1 MKRVVITGMGA
12 VTPLGNTVKE
22 YWQNLVNGKLGIG
35 KITKFDSEDT
45 GVALAGE
52 VKEFDPSG
60 VLDRKEQK
68 RMDLFSQYG
77 LVAALEAWEMS
88 GLTYDSIDPKR
99 FGVIVGSGIGGMTT
113 LQDQVRVMD
122 KKGAKRVTPFFVP
135 MVIANMASGNISIK
149 LGAKG
154 PSQTIV
160 TACASATNAIG
171 EAFRTIKYGLADVMI
186 TGGTE
191 ATICEIGIAGFAAL
205 SALNTTDDPARAS
218 IPFDK
223 ERHGFVMGEGAG
235 MLMLE
240 ELEHAKKRGAV
251 ILGEVVGYG
260 SNCDANHMTAPLKDG
275 SGAADAIE
283 LALAE
288 AQIDAEA
295 VGYINAHGTST
306 PANDAAETAAIK
318 RIFGERAY
326 DIPISSTK
334 SMTGHLLG
342 AAGGIEA
349 IACVKTLQEGIAHPT
364 TGYQTADPE
373 CDLDYLTDGSRTV
386 QAEYAISNSF
396 GFGGHNGVICMKKWE
411 ENEQ

>member
-12 VTPLGNTVKE
+12 ITPLGNNVKE
-22 YWQNLVNGKLGIG
+22 YWKNLLSG
-35 KITKFDSEDT
+35 KIGIEKISKFDSENT
-45 GVALAGE
+45 GVTLAGE
-52 VKEFDPSG
+52 VKEFDPTG
-60 VLDRKEQK
+60 ILDRKEQK

-77 LVAALEAWEMS
+77 IVAASQAWEMS
-88 GLTYDSIDPKR
+88 ELSIEEINPKR

-149 LGAKG
+149 FGAKG
-154 PSQTIV
+154 TSQTIV

-171 EAFRTIKYGLADVMI
+171 EAFRTIKYGQADVMI

-205 SALNTTDDPARAS
+205 SALNTTEDPTRAS

-223 ERHGFVMGEGAG
+223 ERKGFVMGEGAG
-235 MLMLE
+235 MLVLE
-240 ELEHAKKRGAV
+240 ELEHAQKRGAT
-251 ILGEVVGYG
+251 ILAEVVGYG

-275 SGAADAIE
+275 SGAADAME
-283 LALAE
+283 LALDE
-288 AQIDAEA
+288 AGVAANE

-318 RIFGERAY
+318 KVFGENAAN
-326 DIPISSTK
+326 IAISSTK

-349 IACVKTLQEGIAHPT
+349 IACVKTLQENIAHPT
-364 TGYQTADPE
+364 AGYQEKDPE
-373 CDLDYLTDGSRTV
+373 CDLDYVTTGARELKTN
-386 QAEYAISNSF
+386 YAISNSF
-396 GFGGHNGVICMKKWE
+396 GFGGHNAVICMKKWE
-411 ENEQ
+411 EA

>member
-1 MKRVVITGMGA
+1 MKRVVITGIGA
-12 VTPLGNTVKE
+12 ITPLGNNVKD
-22 YWQNLVNGKLGIG
+22 YWKNLLDG
-35 KITKFDSEDT
+35 KIGIEKISKFDSENT
-45 GVALAGE
+45 GVILAGE
-52 VKEFDPSG
+52 VKEFDPTG
-60 VLDRKEQK
+60 ILDRKEQK

-77 LVAALEAWEMS
+77 IVAASQAWEMS
-88 GLTYDSIDPKR
+88 ELSIEEINAKR

-149 LGAKG
+149 FGAKG
-154 PSQTIV
+154 TSQTIV

-171 EAFRTIKYGLADVMI
+171 EAFRTIKYGQADVMI

-205 SALNTTDDPARAS
+205 SALNTTEDPTRAS

-223 ERHGFVMGEGAG
+223 ERKGFVMGEGAG
-235 MLMLE
+235 MLVLE
-240 ELEHAKKRGAV
+240 ELEHAQKRGAT
-251 ILGEVVGYG
+251 ILAEVVGYG

-275 SGAADAIE
+275 SGAADAME
-283 LALAE
+283 LALDE
-288 AQIDAEA
+288 AGVAANE

-318 RIFGERAY
+318 KVFGENAAN
-326 DIPISSTK
+326 IAISSTK

-349 IACVKTLQEGIAHPT
+349 IACVKTLQENIAHPT
-364 TGYQTADPE
+364 AGYQEKDPE
-373 CDLDYLTDGSRTV
+373 CDLDYVTTGARELKTN
-386 QAEYAISNSF
+386 YAISNSF
-396 GFGGHNGVICMKKWE
+396 GFGGHNAVICMKKWE
-411 ENEQ
+411 EA

>member
-22 YWQNLVNGKLGIG
+22 YWQNLINGKLGIA

-52 VKEFDPSG
+52 VKNFDPSE

-77 LVAALEAWEMS
+77 IVAAMEAWNMS
-88 GLTYDSIDPKR
+88 GLTKEEIDPKR

-122 KKGAKRVTPFFVP
+122 KKGPKRVTPFFVP

-160 TACASATNAIG
+160 TACTSATNAIG
-171 EAFRTIKYGLADVMI
+171 EAFRTIKYGLADMMI

-191 ATICEIGIAGFAAL
+191 ATVCEIGIAGFAAL
-205 SALNTTDDPARAS
+205 SALNTTDDPTRAS

-240 ELEHAKKRGAV
+240 ELEHAQKRGAT
-251 ILGEVVGYG
+251 ILGEIVGYG
-260 SNCDANHMTAPLKDG
+260 SNCDASHMTAPLKDG

-288 AQIDAEA
+288 AAIAASEI
-295 VGYINAHGTST
+295 GYVNAHGTAT
-306 PANDAAETAAIK
+306 PANDAAETAALK
-318 RIFGERAY
+318 RVFGKRAY

-342 AAGGIEA
+342 AGGGIEA
-349 IACVKTLQEGIAHPT
+349 IACVKTLQEGVAHPT
-364 TGYQTADPE
+364 VGYQVADPD
-373 CDLDYLTDGSRTV
+373 CDLDYITDGSRKV
-386 QAEYAISNSF
+386 AAEYAISNSF

-411 ENEQ
+411 EN

>member
-22 YWQNLVNGKLGIG
+22 YWQNLVNGKLGIA

-52 VKEFDPSG
+52 VKNFDPSE

-77 LVAALEAWEMS
+77 IVAAMEAWNMS
-88 GLTYDSIDPKR
+88 GLTKEEIDPKR

-122 KKGAKRVTPFFVP
+122 KKGPKRVTPFFVP

-160 TACASATNAIG
+160 TACTSATNAIG
-171 EAFRTIKYGLADVMI
+171 EAFRTIKYGLADMMI

-205 SALNTTDDPARAS
+205 SALNTTDDPTRAS

-240 ELEHAKKRGAV
+240 ELEHAQKRGAT
-251 ILGEVVGYG
+251 ILGEIVGYG
-260 SNCDANHMTAPLKDG
+260 SNCDASHMTAPLKDG

-288 AQIDAEA
+288 AAIAASEI
-295 VGYINAHGTST
+295 GYVNAHGTAT
-306 PANDAAETAAIK
+306 PANDAAETAALK
-318 RIFGERAY
+318 RVFGKRAY

-342 AAGGIEA
+342 AGGGIEA
-349 IACVKTLQEGIAHPT
+349 IACVKTLQEGVAHPT
-364 TGYQTADPE
+364 VGYQVADPD
-373 CDLDYLTDGSRTV
+373 CDLDYITDGSRKV
-386 QAEYAISNSF
+386 AAEYAISNSF

-411 ENEQ
+411 EN

>member
-1 MKRVVITGMGA
+1 MKRVVITGIGA
-12 VTPLGNTVKE
+12 ITPLGNNVKD
-22 YWQNLVNGKLGIG
+22 YWKNLLDG
-35 KITKFDSEDT
+35 KIGIEKISKFDSENT
-45 GVALAGE
+45 GVTLAGE
-52 VKEFDPSG
+52 VKEFDPNG
-60 VLDRKEQK
+60 ILDRKEQK

-77 LVAALEAWEMS
+77 IVAASQAWEMS
-88 GLTYDSIDPKR
+88 ELSIEEINPKR

-149 LGAKG
+149 FGAKG
-154 PSQTIV
+154 TSQTIV

-171 EAFRTIKYGLADVMI
+171 EAFRTIKYGQADVMI

-205 SALNTTDDPARAS
+205 SALNTTEDPTRAS

-223 ERHGFVMGEGAG
+223 ERKGFVMGEGAG
-235 MLMLE
+235 MLVLE
-240 ELEHAKKRGAV
+240 ELEHAQKRGAT
-251 ILGEVVGYG
+251 ILAEVVGYG

-275 SGAADAIE
+275 SGAADAME
-283 LALAE
+283 LALDE
-288 AQIDAEA
+288 AGVAANE

-318 RIFGERAY
+318 KVFGENAAN
-326 DIPISSTK
+326 IAISSTK

-349 IACVKTLQEGIAHPT
+349 IACVKTLQENIAHPT
-364 TGYQTADPE
+364 AGYQEKDPE
-373 CDLDYLTDGSRTV
+373 CDLDYVTTGARELKTN
-386 QAEYAISNSF
+386 YAISNSF
-396 GFGGHNGVICMKKWE
+396 GFGGHNAVICMKKWE
-411 ENEQ
+411 EA

>member
-12 VTPLGNTVKE
+12 ITPLGNNVKE
-22 YWQNLVNGKLGIG
+22 YWKNLLKG
-35 KITKFDSEDT
+35 KIGIEKISKFDSENT
-45 GVALAGE
+45 GVTLAGE
-52 VKEFDPSG
+52 VKDFDPSG
-60 VLDRKEQK
+60 ILDRKEKK

-77 LVAALEAWEMS
+77 IVAASQAWDMS
-88 GLTYDSIDPKR
+88 GLSVESINPKR

-122 KKGAKRVTPFFVP
+122 KKGANRVTPFFVP

-149 LGAKG
+149 FGAKG
-154 PSQTIV
+154 TSQTIV

-171 EAFRTIKYGLADVMI
+171 EAFRTIKYGLSDVMI

-205 SALNTTDDPARAS
+205 SALNTTEDPTRAS

-223 ERHGFVMGEGAG
+223 ERKGFVMGEGAG
-235 MLMLE
+235 MLVLE
-240 ELEHAKKRGAV
+240 ELEHAQKRGAT
-251 ILGEVVGYG
+251 ILAEVVGYG

-275 SGAADAIE
+275 SGAADAME

-288 AQIDAEA
+288 ACINPNE

-318 RIFGERAY
+318 KVFGENTSKIA
-326 DIPISSTK
+326 ISSTK

-349 IACVKTLQEGIAHPT
+349 IACVKTLEENIAHPT
-364 TGYQTADPE
+364 AGYQEQDPE
-373 CDLDYLTDGSRTV
+373 CDLDYVTTGAREVETN
-386 QAEYAISNSF
+386 YAISNSF
-396 GFGGHNGVICMKKWE
+396 GFGGHNAVICMKKWE
-411 ENEQ
+411 EA

>member
-22 YWQNLVNGKLGIG
+22 YWQNLVNGKLGIA

-52 VKEFDPSG
+52 VKDFDPSE

-77 LVAALEAWEMS
+77 IVAAMEAWNMS
-88 GLTYDSIDPKR
+88 GLTKEEIDPKR

-122 KKGAKRVTPFFVP
+122 KKGPKRVTPFFVP

-160 TACASATNAIG
+160 TACTSATNAIG
-171 EAFRTIKYGLADVMI
+171 EAFRTIKYGLADMMI

-205 SALNTTDDPARAS
+205 SALNTTDDPTRAS

-240 ELEHAKKRGAV
+240 ELEHAQKRGAT
-251 ILGEVVGYG
+251 ILGEIVGYG
-260 SNCDANHMTAPLKDG
+260 SNCDASHMTAPLKDG

-288 AQIDAEA
+288 AAIAASEI
-295 VGYINAHGTST
+295 GYVNAHGTAT
-306 PANDAAETAAIK
+306 PANDAAETVALK
-318 RIFGERAY
+318 RVFGKRAY

-342 AAGGIEA
+342 AGGGIEA
-349 IACVKTLQEGIAHPT
+349 IACVKTLQEGVAHPT
-364 TGYQTADPE
+364 VGYQVADPD
-373 CDLDYLTDGSRTV
+373 CDLDYITDGSRKV
-386 QAEYAISNSF
+386 AAEYAISNSF

-411 ENEQ
+411 EN

>member
-22 YWQNLVNGKLGIG
+22 YWENLVNGKLGIG
-35 KITKFDSEDT
+35 KITKFDPEDT
-45 GVALAGE
+45 GVSLAGE
-52 VKEFDPSG
+52 VKEFDPTA

-77 LVAALEAWEMS
+77 IVAASQAWEMS
-88 GLTYDSIDPKR
+88 GLDYDQIDPKR

-154 PSQTIV
+154 TSQTIV

-171 EAFRTIKYGLADVMI
+171 EAFRAIKYGLADLMI

-205 SALNTTDDPARAS
+205 SALNTTEDPTRAS

-240 ELEHAKKRGAV
+240 ELEHAQKRGAT
-251 ILGEVVGYG
+251 ILGEIVGYG
-260 SNCDANHMTAPLKDG
+260 SNCDASHMTAPLKDG

-283 LALAE
+283 LALNEAAISAE
-288 AQIDAEA
+288 VI
-295 VGYINAHGTST
+295 GYVNAHGTST
-306 PANDAAETAAIK
+306 PANDAAETAALK
-318 RIFGERAY
+318 RVFGKRSYE
-326 DIPISSTK
+326 IPISSTK

-349 IACVKTLQEGIAHPT
+349 IACVKTLQEGKAHPT
-364 TGYQTADPE
+364 AGYQVEDPA
-373 CDLDYLTDGSRTV
+373 CDLDYITEGTREIDAT
-386 QAEYAISNSF
+386 YAISNSF
-396 GFGGHNGVICMKKWE
+396 GFGGHNGVICIKKWE
-411 ENEQ
+411 DK

>member
-22 YWQNLVNGKLGIG
+22 YWENLVSGKLGIG
-35 KITKFDSEDT
+35 KITKFDPEDT
-45 GVALAGE
+45 GVSLAGE
-52 VKEFDPSG
+52 VKEFDPTA

-77 LVAALEAWEMS
+77 IVAASQAWEMS
-88 GLTYDSIDPKR
+88 GLDYDQIDPKR

-154 PSQTIV
+154 TSQTIV

-171 EAFRTIKYGLADVMI
+171 EAFRAIKYGLADLMI

-205 SALNTTDDPARAS
+205 SALNTTEDPTRAS

-240 ELEHAKKRGAV
+240 ELEHAQKRGAT
-251 ILGEVVGYG
+251 ILGEIVGYG
-260 SNCDANHMTAPLKDG
+260 SNCDASHMTAPLKDG

-283 LALAE
+283 LALNEAAISAE
-288 AQIDAEA
+288 VI
-295 VGYINAHGTST
+295 GYVNAHGTST
-306 PANDAAETAAIK
+306 PANDAAETAALK
-318 RIFGERAY
+318 RVFGKRAY
-326 DIPISSTK
+326 EIPISSTK

-349 IACVKTLQEGIAHPT
+349 IACVKTLQEGKAHPT
-364 TGYQTADPE
+364 AGYQVEDPA
-373 CDLDYLTDGSRTV
+373 CDLDYITEGTREIDAT
-386 QAEYAISNSF
+386 YAISNSF
-396 GFGGHNGVICMKKWE
+396 GFGGHNGVICIKKWE
-411 ENEQ
+411 DK

>member
-22 YWQNLVNGKLGIG
+22 YWQNLVNGKLGIA

-52 VKEFDPSG
+52 VKDFDPSE
-60 VLDRKEQK
+60 VLERKEQK

-77 LVAALEAWEMS
+77 LIAAMEAWNMS
-88 GLTYDSIDPKR
+88 GLTKETIDPKR

-171 EAFRTIKYGLADVMI
+171 EAFRTIKYGLADMMI

-191 ATICEIGIAGFAAL
+191 ATVCEIGIAGFAAL
-205 SALNTTDDPARAS
+205 SALNTTEDPTRAS

-240 ELEHAKKRGAV
+240 ELEHAQKRGAT
-251 ILGEVVGYG
+251 ILGEIVGYG
-260 SNCDANHMTAPLKDG
+260 SNCDASHMTAPLKDG

-288 AQIDAEA
+288 AAIDASA
-295 VGYINAHGTST
+295 VGYVNAHGTST
-306 PANDAAETAAIK
+306 PANDAAETAALK
-318 RIFGERAY
+318 RVFGERAY
-326 DIPISSTK
+326 NIPISSTK

-349 IACVKTLQEGIAHPT
+349 IACVKTLQEGLAHPT
-364 TGYQTADPE
+364 VGYEVADPE
-373 CDLDYLTDGSRTV
+373 CDLDYITDGSRSV
-386 QAEYAISNSF
+386 QAQYAISNSF

-411 ENEQ
+411 EN

>member
-22 YWQNLVNGKLGIG
+22 YWQNLVNGKLGIA

-52 VKEFDPSG
+52 VKDFDPSE

-77 LVAALEAWEMS
+77 IVAAMEAWNMS
-88 GLTYDSIDPKR
+88 GLTKEEIDPKR

-122 KKGAKRVTPFFVP
+122 KKGPKRVTPFFVP

-160 TACASATNAIG
+160 TACTSATNAIG
-171 EAFRTIKYGLADVMI
+171 EAFRTIKYGLADMMI

-205 SALNTTDDPARAS
+205 SALNTTDDPTRAS

-240 ELEHAKKRGAV
+240 ELEHAQKRGAT
-251 ILGEVVGYG
+251 ILGEIVGYG
-260 SNCDANHMTAPLKDG
+260 SNCDASHMTAPLKDG

-288 AQIDAEA
+288 AAIAASEI
-295 VGYINAHGTST
+295 GYVNAHGTAT
-306 PANDAAETAAIK
+306 PANDAAETAALK
-318 RIFGERAY
+318 RVFGKRAY

-342 AAGGIEA
+342 AGGGIEA
-349 IACVKTLQEGIAHPT
+349 IACVKTLQEGVAHPT
-364 TGYQTADPE
+364 VGYQVADPD
-373 CDLDYLTDGSRTV
+373 CDLDYITDGSRKV
-386 QAEYAISNSF
+386 AAEYAISNSF

-411 ENEQ
+411 EN

>member
-1 MKRVVITGMGA
+1 MKRVVITGIGA
-12 VTPLGNTVKE
+12 ITPLGNNVKD
-22 YWQNLVNGKLGIG
+22 YWKNLLDG
-35 KITKFDSEDT
+35 KIGIEKISKFDSENT
-45 GVALAGE
+45 GVTLAGE
-52 VKEFDPSG
+52 VKEFDPNG
-60 VLDRKEQK
+60 ILDRKEQK

-77 LVAALEAWEMS
+77 IVAASQAWEMS
-88 GLTYDSIDPKR
+88 ELSIEEINPKR

-149 LGAKG
+149 FGAKG
-154 PSQTIV
+154 TSQTIV

-171 EAFRTIKYGLADVMI
+171 EAFRTIKYGQADVMI

-205 SALNTTDDPARAS
+205 SALNTTEDPTRAS

-223 ERHGFVMGEGAG
+223 ERKGFVMGEGAG
-235 MLMLE
+235 MLVLE
-240 ELEHAKKRGAV
+240 ELEHAQKRGAT
-251 ILGEVVGYG
+251 ILAEVVGYG

-275 SGAADAIE
+275 SGAADAME
-283 LALAE
+283 LALDE
-288 AQIDAEA
+288 AGVAANE

-318 RIFGERAY
+318 KVFGKNAAN
-326 DIPISSTK
+326 IAISSTK

-349 IACVKTLQEGIAHPT
+349 IACVKTLQENIAHPT
-364 TGYQTADPE
+364 AGYQEKDPE
-373 CDLDYLTDGSRTV
+373 CDLDYVTTGARELKTN
-386 QAEYAISNSF
+386 YAISNSF
-396 GFGGHNGVICMKKWE
+396 GFGGHNAVICMKKWE
-411 ENEQ
+411 EA

>member
-12 VTPLGNTVKE
+12 VTPLGNTVEE
-22 YWQNLVNGKLGIG
+22 YWENLLDGKIGID
-35 KITKFDSEDT
+35 KITKFDSEGT
-45 GVALAGE
+45 GVSLAGE
-52 VKEFDPSG
+52 VKSFDATG
-60 VLDRKEQK
+60 ILERKEQK

-77 LVAALEAWEMS
+77 IVAATEAWENS
-88 GLTYDSIDPKR
+88 GLSLEELDAKR

-122 KKGAKRVTPFFVP
+122 KKGANRVTPFFVP

-149 LGAKG
+149 FGAKG
-154 PSQTIV
+154 TSQTIV

-191 ATICEIGIAGFAAL
+191 ATICEIGISGFAAL
-205 SALNTTDDPARAS
+205 SALNKTEDPTRAS

-223 ERHGFVMGEGAG
+223 ERKGFVMGEGSG
-235 MLMLE
+235 MLILE
-240 ELEHAKKRGAV
+240 ELNHAQKRGAT
-251 ILGEVVGYG
+251 ILAELVGYG
-260 SNCDANHMTAPLKDG
+260 SNCDASHMTAPLKDG

-288 AQIDAEA
+288 ASISSNDID
-295 VGYINAHGTST
+295 YINAHGTST

-318 RIFGERAY
+318 KVFGPHAEKIA
-326 DIPISSTK
+326 ISSTK

-349 IACVKTLQEGIAHPT
+349 IACVKSLQENKIHPT
-364 TGYQTADPE
+364 TGYKEKDPA
-373 CDLDYLTDGSRTV
+373 CDLDYVTTGARELETN
-386 QAEYAISNSF
+386 YAISNSF
-396 GFGGHNGVICMKKWE
+396 GFGGHNAVICMKKWKE
-411 ENEQ
+411 A

>member
-1 MKRVVITGMGA
+1 MKRVVITGIGA
-12 VTPLGNTVKE
+12 ITPLGNNVKD
-22 YWQNLVNGKLGIG
+22 YWKNLLDG
-35 KITKFDSEDT
+35 KIGIEKISKFDSENT
-45 GVALAGE
+45 GVTLAGE
-52 VKEFDPSG
+52 VKEFDPNG
-60 VLDRKEQK
+60 ILDRKEQK

-77 LVAALEAWEMS
+77 IVAASQAWKMS
-88 GLTYDSIDPKR
+88 ELSIEEINPKR

-149 LGAKG
+149 FGAKG
-154 PSQTIV
+154 TSQTIV

-171 EAFRTIKYGLADVMI
+171 EAFRTIKYGQADVMI

-205 SALNTTDDPARAS
+205 SALNTTEDPTRAS

-223 ERHGFVMGEGAG
+223 ERKGFVMGEGAG
-235 MLMLE
+235 MLVLE
-240 ELEHAKKRGAV
+240 ELEHAQKRGAT
-251 ILGEVVGYG
+251 ILAEVVGYG

-275 SGAADAIE
+275 SGAADAME
-283 LALAE
+283 LALDE
-288 AQIDAEA
+288 AGVAANE

-318 RIFGERAY
+318 KVFGENAAN
-326 DIPISSTK
+326 IAISSTK

-349 IACVKTLQEGIAHPT
+349 IACVKTLQENIAHPT
-364 TGYQTADPE
+364 AGYQEKDPE
-373 CDLDYLTDGSRTV
+373 CDLDYVTTGARELKTN
-386 QAEYAISNSF
+386 YAISNSF
-396 GFGGHNGVICMKKWE
+396 GFGGHNAVICMKKWE
-411 ENEQ
+411 EA

>member
-1 MKRVVITGMGA
+1 MKRVVVTGIGA

-22 YWQNLVNGKLGIG
+22 YWQRLKNGQLGIE
-35 KITKFDSEDT
+35 KITKFSSDEI
-45 GVALAGE
+45 GVSLAGE
-52 VKEFDPSG
+52 VKDFDPSD

-77 LVAALEAWEMS
+77 LTAALEAWSMS
-88 GLTYDSIDPKR
+88 GLAETAIDAKR

-122 KKGAKRVTPFFVP
+122 KKGPKRVTPFFVP
-135 MVIANMASGNISIK
+135 MVIANMASGNISIR

-154 PSQTIV
+154 TSQTIV

-171 EAFRTIKYGLADVMI
+171 EAFRAIKYGTADIMM

-223 ERHGFVMGEGAG
+223 ERKGFVMGEGAG
-235 MLMLE
+235 MLVLE
-240 ELEHAKKRGAV
+240 ELEHAQKRGAE
-251 ILGEVVGYG
+251 ILGEIVGYG
-260 SNCDANHMTAPLKDG
+260 SNCDASHMTAPLKDG
-275 SGAADAIE
+275 SGAADAM
-283 LALAE
+283 LMALSE
-288 AQIDAEA
+288 ADIQPES

-306 PANDAAETAAIK
+306 PANDAAETTAIK
-318 RIFGERAY
+318 RVFGEQAKN
-326 DIPISSTK
+326 IPISSTK

-349 IACVKTLQEGIAHPT
+349 IACVKTLQDDVAHPT
-364 TGYQTADPE
+364 IGYKIADSE
-373 CDLDYLTDGSRTV
+373 CDLDYVTEGARSI
-386 QAEYAISNSF
+386 QADYAISNSF
-396 GFGGHNGVICMKKWE
+396 GFGGHNAVICVKKWRDK
-411 ENEQ
+411 

>member
-1 MKRVVITGMGA
+1 MRRVVITGMGA

-22 YWQNLVNGKLGIG
+22 YWENLVNGKLGIG
-35 KITKFDSEDT
+35 KITKFNPEDT
-45 GVALAGE
+45 GVSLAGE
-52 VKEFDPSG
+52 VKNFDPTG
-60 VLDRKEQK
+60 VLERKEQK

-77 LVAALEAWEMS
+77 LVAATQAWEMS
-88 GLTYDSIDPKR
+88 GLDYDQIDPKR

-122 KKGAKRVTPFFVP
+122 KKGANRVTPFFVP

-154 PSQTIV
+154 TSQTIV

-171 EAFRTIKYGLADVMI
+171 EAFRTIKYGLADLMM

-205 SALNTTDDPARAS
+205 SALNTTEDPTRAS

-240 ELEHAKKRGAV
+240 ELEHAKKRGAT
-251 ILGEVVGYG
+251 ILGEIVGYG
-260 SNCDANHMTAPLKDG
+260 SNCDASHMTAPLKDG

-283 LALAE
+283 LALSE
-288 AQIDAEA
+288 AAIQPEA
-295 VGYINAHGTST
+295 IGYVNAHGTST
-306 PANDAAETAAIK
+306 PANDAAETAALK
-318 RIFGERAY
+318 RVFGDRAY
-326 DIPISSTK
+326 EIPISSTK

-349 IACVKTLQEGIAHPT
+349 IACVRTLQEGKAHPT
-364 TGYQTADPE
+364 IGYQVKDPE
-373 CDLDYLTDGSRTV
+373 CDLDYITEGTREIDAT
-386 QAEYAISNSF
+386 YAISNSF

-411 ENEQ
+411 DK

>member
-1 MKRVVITGMGA
+1 MKRVVVTGMGA
-12 VTPLGNTVKE
+12 ITPIGNNVEE
-22 YWQNLVNGKLGIG
+22 YWTNLLDGTIGIE

-45 GVALAGE
+45 GITLAGE
-52 VKEFDPSG
+52 VKEFVAND
-60 VLDRKEQK
+60 VLERKEQK

-77 LVAALEAWEMS
+77 IVAASQAFEMS
-88 GLTYDSIDPKR
+88 RLSTETIDSKR

-149 LGAKG
+149 FGAKG

-171 EAFRTIKYGLADVMI
+171 EAFRTIKYGLADIMI

-205 SALNTTDDPARAS
+205 NALNTTKDPKRAS

-223 ERHGFVMGEGAG
+223 ERKGFVMGEGAG
-235 MLMLE
+235 MLVLE
-240 ELEHAKKRGAV
+240 ELEHAKKRGAT
-251 ILGEVVGYG
+251 ILAEIVGYG

-288 AQIDAEA
+288 GNVHSDEI
-295 VGYINAHGTST
+295 GYINAHGTST
-306 PANDAAETAAIK
+306 PANDAAETVAIK
-318 RIFGERAY
+318 RVFGKNAKN
-326 DIPISSTK
+326 IAISSTK

-349 IACVKTLQEGIAHPT
+349 IACVKTLQEDRAHPT
-364 TGYQTADPE
+364 AGYKEQDPD
-373 CDLDYLTDGSRTV
+373 CDLDYLTTGAREIKTT
-386 QAEYAISNSF
+386 YAMSNSF
-396 GFGGHNGVICMKKWE
+396 GFGGHNAVICMKKWE
-411 ENEQ
+411 EA

>member
-77 LVAALEAWEMS
+77 LVAALEAWDMS
-88 GLTYDSIDPKR
+88 GLTYESIDPKR

-205 SALNTTDDPARAS
+205 SALNTTEDPTRAS

-240 ELEHAKKRGAV
+240 ELEHAQKRGAT
-251 ILGEVVGYG
+251 ILGEIVGYG
-260 SNCDANHMTAPLKDG
+260 SNCDASHMTAPLKDG

-288 AQIDAEA
+288 ASIDASA
-295 VGYINAHGTST
+295 VGYVNAHGTST
-306 PANDAAETAAIK
+306 PANDAAETAALK
-318 RIFGERAY
+318 RVFGERAY
-326 DIPISSTK
+326 EIPISSTK

-349 IACVKTLQEGIAHPT
+349 IACVKTLQEGVAHPT
-364 TGYQTADPE
+364 VGYKEADPE
-373 CDLDYLTDGSRTV
+373 CDLDYVTEGSRSV

-411 ENEQ
+411 EN

>member
-35 KITKFDSEDT
+35 KITKFGSEDT
-45 GVALAGE
+45 GVTLAGE
-52 VKEFDPSG
+52 VKDFDPSI

-77 LVAALEAWEMS
+77 LVAASEAWRMS
-88 GLTYDSIDPKR
+88 GLDYESIDPKR

-171 EAFRTIKYGLADVMI
+171 EAFRTIKYGLADMMM

-205 SALNTTDDPARAS
+205 SALNTTEDPARAS
-218 IPFDK
+218 IPFDQ

-240 ELEHAKKRGAV
+240 ELEHAQKRGAT
-251 ILGEVVGYG
+251 ILGEIVGYG
-260 SNCDANHMTAPLKDG
+260 SNCDASHMTAPLKDG

-288 AQIDAEA
+288 ASIQAAEI
-295 VGYINAHGTST
+295 GYVNAHGTST
-306 PANDAAETAAIK
+306 PANDAAETAALK
-318 RIFGERAY
+318 RVFGERAY

-349 IACVKTLQEGIAHPT
+349 IACVKTLQEGKAHPT
-364 TGYQTADPE
+364 LGYQTADPE
-373 CDLDYLTDGSRTV
+373 CDLDYVTEGARSVD
-386 QAEYAISNSF
+386 AAYAISNSF

-411 ENEQ
+411 EN

>member
-12 VTPLGNTVKE
+12 ITPLGNNVKE
-22 YWQNLVNGKLGIG
+22 YWKNLLSG
-35 KITKFDSEDT
+35 KIGIEKISKFDSENT
-45 GVALAGE
+45 GVTLAGE
-52 VKEFDPSG
+52 VKAFDPDG
-60 VLDRKEQK
+60 ILDRKEQK

-77 LVAALEAWEMS
+77 VVAASQAWEMS
-88 GLTYDSIDPKR
+88 GLTKEEINAKR

-122 KKGAKRVTPFFVP
+122 KKGANRVTPFFVP

-149 LGAKG
+149 FGAKG
-154 PSQTIV
+154 TSQTIV

-171 EAFRTIKYGLADVMI
+171 EAFRTIKYGLADVML

-205 SALNTTDDPARAS
+205 SALNTTEDPARAS
-218 IPFDK
+218 IPFDM
-223 ERHGFVMGEGAG
+223 ERKGFVMGEGAG
-235 MLMLE
+235 MLVLE
-240 ELEHAKKRGAV
+240 ELEHAQKRGAS
-251 ILGEVVGYG
+251 ILAEVVGYG

-275 SGAADAIE
+275 SGAADAME
-283 LALAE
+283 LALDE
-288 AQIDAEA
+288 AGINADE

-318 RIFGERAY
+318 KVFGENAKK
-326 DIPISSTK
+326 IAISSTK

-349 IACVKTLQEGIAHPT
+349 IACVKTLQDNIAHPT
-364 TGYQTADPE
+364 AGYQVQDPA
-373 CDLDYLTDGSRTV
+373 CDLDYISEGARKLKTN
-386 QAEYAISNSF
+386 YAISNSF
-396 GFGGHNGVICMKKWE
+396 GFGGHNAVICMKKWE
-411 ENEQ
+411 EA

>member
-22 YWQNLVNGKLGIG
+22 YWQNLVNGKLGIA

-52 VKEFDPSG
+52 VKDFDPSE

-77 LVAALEAWEMS
+77 VVAAMEAWNMS
-88 GLTYDSIDPKR
+88 GLTQETIDPKR

-171 EAFRTIKYGLADVMI
+171 EAFRTIKYGLADIMI

-205 SALNTTDDPARAS
+205 SALNTTEDPTRAS

-240 ELEHAKKRGAV
+240 ELEHAQKRGAT
-251 ILGEVVGYG
+251 ILGEIVGYG
-260 SNCDANHMTAPLKDG
+260 SNCDASHMTAPLKDG

-288 AQIDAEA
+288 ASIDASA
-295 VGYINAHGTST
+295 VGYVNAHGTST
-306 PANDAAETAAIK
+306 PANDAAETAALK
-318 RIFGERAY
+318 RVFGERAY
-326 DIPISSTK
+326 NIPISSTK

-349 IACVKTLQEGIAHPT
+349 IACVKTLQEGVAHPT
-364 TGYQTADPE
+364 VGYEVADPE
-373 CDLDYLTDGSRTV
+373 CDLDYVTDGSRPV
-386 QAEYAISNSF
+386 EAEYAISNSF

-411 ENEQ
+411 EK

>member
-22 YWQNLVNGKLGIG
+22 YWQNLVNGKLGIA

-52 VKEFDPSG
+52 VKDFDPSE

-77 LVAALEAWEMS
+77 IVAAMEAWNMS
-88 GLTYDSIDPKR
+88 GLTKEEIDPKR

-122 KKGAKRVTPFFVP
+122 KKGPKRVTPFFVP

-160 TACASATNAIG
+160 TACTSATNAIG
-171 EAFRTIKYGLADVMI
+171 EAFRTIKYGLADMMI

-205 SALNTTDDPARAS
+205 SALNTTDDPTRAS

-240 ELEHAKKRGAV
+240 ELEHAQKRGAI
-251 ILGEVVGYG
+251 ILGEIVGYG
-260 SNCDANHMTAPLKDG
+260 SNCDASHMTAPLKDG

-288 AQIDAEA
+288 AAIAASEI
-295 VGYINAHGTST
+295 GYVNAHGTAT
-306 PANDAAETAAIK
+306 PANDAAETAALK
-318 RIFGERAY
+318 RVFGKRAY

-342 AAGGIEA
+342 AGGGIEA
-349 IACVKTLQEGIAHPT
+349 IACVKTLQEGVAHPT
-364 TGYQTADPE
+364 VGYQVADPD
-373 CDLDYLTDGSRTV
+373 CDLDYITDGSRKV
-386 QAEYAISNSF
+386 AAEYAISNSF

-411 ENEQ
+411 EN

>member
-22 YWQNLVNGKLGIG
+22 FWHNLVDGKLGIG

-52 VKEFDPSG
+52 VKEFDPSA
-60 VLDRKEQK
+60 VLERKEQK

-88 GLTYDSIDPKR
+88 GLTEATIDPTR
-99 FGVIVGSGIGGMTT
+99 LGVIVGSGIGGMTT

-135 MVIANMASGNISIK
+135 MVIANMAAGNISIR

-171 EAFRTIKYGLADVMI
+171 EAFRTIKYGVADMMV

-191 ATICEIGIAGFAAL
+191 ATVCEIGIAGFAAL
-205 SALNTTDDPARAS
+205 NALNTTEDATRAS

-223 ERHGFVMGEGAG
+223 ERKGFVMGEGAG
-235 MLMLE
+235 MLVLE
-240 ELEHAKKRGAV
+240 ELEHAQKRGAT
-251 ILGEVVGYG
+251 IYGEIVGYG
-260 SNCDANHMTAPLKDG
+260 SNCDASHMTAPLKDG
-275 SGAADAIE
+275 SGAAAAMEMAI
-283 LALAE
+283 AE
-288 AQIDAEA
+288 AGITPEQI
-295 VGYINAHGTST
+295 GYINAHGTST
-306 PANDAAETAAIK
+306 PANDAAETTAIK
-318 RIFGERAY
+318 RVFGERASQ
-326 DIPISSTK
+326 IPISSTK

-349 IACVKTLQEGIAHPT
+349 IACVQTLQEGKAHPT
-364 TGYQTADPE
+364 VSYQVADPD
-373 CDLDYLTDGSRTV
+373 CDLDYVTEGARDIT
-386 QAEYAISNSF
+386 ADYTISNSF
-396 GFGGHNGVICMKKWE
+396 GFGGHNGVICLKKWE
-411 ENEQ
+411 EN

>member
-22 YWQNLVNGKLGIG
+22 FWHNLVDGKLGIG

-52 VKEFDPSG
+52 VKEFDPSA
-60 VLDRKEQK
+60 VLERKEQK

-88 GLTYDSIDPKR
+88 GLTEATIDPTR
-99 FGVIVGSGIGGMTT
+99 LGVIVGSGIGGMTT

-135 MVIANMASGNISIK
+135 MVIANMAAGNISIR

-171 EAFRTIKYGLADVMI
+171 EAFRTIKY
-186 TGGTE
+186 
-191 ATICEIGIAGFAAL
+191 
-205 SALNTTDDPARAS
+205 ALNTTEDATRAS

-223 ERHGFVMGEGAG
+223 ERKGFVMGEGAG
-235 MLMLE
+235 MLVLE
-240 ELEHAKKRGAV
+240 ELEHAQKRGAT
-251 ILGEVVGYG
+251 IYGEIVGYG
-260 SNCDANHMTAPLKDG
+260 SNCDASHMTAPLKDG
-275 SGAADAIE
+275 SGAAAAMEMAI
-283 LALAE
+283 AE
-288 AQIDAEA
+288 AGITPEQI
-295 VGYINAHGTST
+295 GYINAHGTST
-306 PANDAAETAAIK
+306 PANDAAETTAIK
-318 RIFGERAY
+318 RVFGERASQ
-326 DIPISSTK
+326 IPISSTK

-349 IACVKTLQEGIAHPT
+349 IACVQTLQEGKAHPT
-364 TGYQTADPE
+364 VGYQVADPD
-373 CDLDYLTDGSRTV
+373 CDLDYVTEGARDIT
-386 QAEYAISNSF
+386 ADYTISNSF
-396 GFGGHNGVICMKKWE
+396 GFGGHNGVICLKKWE
-411 ENEQ
+411 EN

>member
-22 YWQNLVNGKLGIG
+22 YWQNLVNGKLGIA

-52 VKEFDPSG
+52 VKDFDPSE

-77 LVAALEAWEMS
+77 VVAAMEAWNMS
-88 GLTYDSIDPKR
+88 GLTQDTIDPKR

-171 EAFRTIKYGLADVMI
+171 EAFRTIKYGLADMMI

-205 SALNTTDDPARAS
+205 SALNTTEDPTRAS

-240 ELEHAKKRGAV
+240 ELEHAQKRGAT
-251 ILGEVVGYG
+251 ILGEIVGYG
-260 SNCDANHMTAPLKDG
+260 SNCDASHMTAPLKDG

-288 AQIDAEA
+288 AAIDASA
-295 VGYINAHGTST
+295 VGYVNAHGTST
-306 PANDAAETAAIK
+306 PANDAAETAALK
-318 RIFGERAY
+318 RVFGERAY
-326 DIPISSTK
+326 DIPVSSTK

-349 IACVKTLQEGIAHPT
+349 IACVKTLQEGVAHPT
-364 TGYQTADPE
+364 VGYDVADPE
-373 CDLDYLTDGSRTV
+373 CDLDYVTDGSRPV

-411 ENEQ
+411 EN

>member
-12 VTPLGNTVKE
+12 VTPIGNTVKE
-22 YWQNLVNGKLGIG
+22 YWQNLINGQSGIG
-35 KITKFDSEDT
+35 KITKFISEEI
-45 GVALAGE
+45 GVSLAGE
-52 VKEFDPSG
+52 VKDFDPSA

-77 LVAALEAWEMS
+77 LAAALEAWQMS
-88 GLTYDSIDPKR
+88 GLTEALFDPKR

-113 LQDQVRVMD
+113 LQNQVRVMD
-122 KKGAKRVTPFFVP
+122 KKGPNRVTPFFVP
-135 MVIANMASGNISIK
+135 MVIANMASGNISIR

-154 PSQTIV
+154 TSQTIV

-171 EAFRTIKYGLADVMI
+171 EAFRAIKYGSADVMM

-205 SALNTTDDPARAS
+205 NALNTTDNPARAS

-223 ERHGFVMGEGAG
+223 ERKGFVMGEGAG
-235 MLMLE
+235 MLVLE
-240 ELEHAKKRGAV
+240 EMTHAQKRGAV
-251 ILGEVVGYG
+251 ILGEIVGYG
-260 SNCDANHMTAPLKDG
+260 SNCDASHMTAPLKDG
-275 SGAADAIE
+275 SGAAAAMQM
-283 LALAE
+283 ALAE
-288 AQIDAEA
+288 ADIQPEEIN
-295 VGYINAHGTST
+295 YINAHGTST

-318 RIFGERAY
+318 RVFGGQAKHV
-326 DIPISSTK
+326 PISSTK

-364 TGYQTADPE
+364 IGYEIPDPE
-373 CDLDYLTDGSRTV
+373 CDLDYVTGNARSLS
-386 QAEYAISNSF
+386 AEYTLSNSF
-396 GFGGHNGVICMKKWE
+396 GFGGHNAVICMKKWSDE
-411 ENEQ
+411 

>member
-22 YWQNLVNGKLGIG
+22 YWQNLVNGKLGIA

-52 VKEFDPSG
+52 VKNFDPSE

-77 LVAALEAWEMS
+77 IVAAMEAWNMS
-88 GLTYDSIDPKR
+88 GLTKEEIDPKR

-122 KKGAKRVTPFFVP
+122 KKGPKRVTPFFVP

-160 TACASATNAIG
+160 TACTSATNAIG
-171 EAFRTIKYGLADVMI
+171 EAFRTIKYGLADMMI

-205 SALNTTDDPARAS
+205 SALNTTDDPTRAS

-240 ELEHAKKRGAV
+240 ELEHAQKRGAT
-251 ILGEVVGYG
+251 ILGEIVGYG
-260 SNCDANHMTAPLKDG
+260 SNCDASHMTAPLKDG

-288 AQIDAEA
+288 AAIAASEI
-295 VGYINAHGTST
+295 GYVNAHGTAT
-306 PANDAAETAAIK
+306 PANDAAETAALK
-318 RIFGERAY
+318 RVFGKRAY

-342 AAGGIEA
+342 AGGGIEA
-349 IACVKTLQEGIAHPT
+349 IACVKTLQEGVAHPT
-364 TGYQTADPE
+364 VGYQVADPD
-373 CDLDYLTDGSRTV
+373 CDLDYITDGSREV
-386 QAEYAISNSF
+386 AAEYAISNSF

-411 ENEQ
+411 EN